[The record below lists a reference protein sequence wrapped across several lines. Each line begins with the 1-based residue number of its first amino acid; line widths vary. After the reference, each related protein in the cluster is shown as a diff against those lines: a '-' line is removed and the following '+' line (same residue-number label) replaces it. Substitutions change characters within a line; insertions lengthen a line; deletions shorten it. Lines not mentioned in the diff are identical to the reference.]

1 VNSIEF
7 FFDPACPFAWLTS
20 RWVTEVAE
28 QSDLQVRWRFI
39 ALKIL
44 NEGKDVPEQ
53 YARGHAASFE
63 MLRVVAAVSDDLGN
77 DAVAAL
83 YTALGTAL
91 HTDGGSAELFG
102 GDDVDP
108 GPVID
113 AALVAAGLP
122 ESYRKATID
131 DARDSLIRSETELAL
146 SRTGPDVGTPILTF
160 DLEHPETSTF
170 FGPVINRIPRGAEAL
185 QLWDALATLARLP
198 GVSELKRSLRGEL
211 DFS

>member
-1 VNSIEF
+1 
-7 FFDPACPFAWLTS
+7 
-20 RWVTEVAE
+20 
-28 QSDLQVRWRFI
+28 
-39 ALKIL
+39 
-44 NEGKDVPEQ
+44 
-53 YARGHAASFE
+53 
-63 MLRVVAAVSDDLGN
+63 M
-77 DAVAAL
+77 
-83 YTALGTAL
+83 
-91 HTDGGSAELFG
+91 
-102 GDDVDP
+102 
-108 GPVID
+108 ID

>member
-1 VNSIEF
+1 MNSIEF

-20 RWVTEVAE
+20 RWVTEVAD
-28 QSDLQVRWRFI
+28 QTDLQVRWRLI

-44 NEGKDVPEQ
+44 NEGNDVPEQ

-63 MLRVVAAVSDDLGN
+63 MLRVVAAVSEDRGN

-83 YTALGTAL
+83 YTAFGTAL
-91 HTDGGSAELFG
+91 HTEGGSAALFG
-102 GDDVDP
+102 GDDVDA

-113 AALVAAGLP
+113 AALASAGLP
-122 ESYRKATID
+122 ASFAAAAAD
-131 DARDSLIRSETELAL
+131 DAHDALIRSETQTAL

-160 DLEHPETSTF
+160 DLERPESSSF
-170 FGPVINRIPRGAEAL
+170 FGPVINRIPRGSEAV
-185 QLWDALATLARLP
+185 QLWDALATLARIP
-198 GVSELKRSLRGEL
+198 GVSELKRSLRGQL